1 MILSDK
7 YKLLRKNFRNFA
19 ETEFTTEIQEQ
30 LDREGG
36 FNWDLHHAISKLMK
50 RSFIFLKIGR

>member
-7 YKLLRKNFRNFA
+7 YELMRKNFRNFA
-19 ETEFTTEIQEQ
+19 ETEFTTELQEQ

-36 FNWDLHHAISKLMK
+36 FRKK
-50 RSFIFLKIGR
+50 